1 VPDQRHKHC
10 MFDIVIEGVAVPDA
24 FDREPG
30 HGWNQLIE
38 PRIGSVIDV

>member
-1 VPDQRHKHC
+1 

-30 HGWNQLIE
+30 HGWNQPVETRIE
-38 PRIGSVIDV
+38 PAIHV